1 MSASTIYTKK
11 QKQIVMLFYTFL
23 RPLFMLLLG
32 GLLWCCSFPEEHD
45 SCPMYVQF
53 VYDYNM
59 ANEDKFAEQ
68 CGRIELFVF
77 DESGRLVQ
85 RIIDEGSRLSHAGY
99 RIPLSL
105 NSGTYTLMAWG
116 GSLSSFYYLS
126 EPETNVSLKE
136 DIVLQFDSRNGE
148 SASELNPLWN
158 GTPVTFTIEQAYGHT
173 ETVSLVKNT
182 NRINLTLYAS
192 QGTTLP
198 AAGNI
203 DVKLTAANGSYHV
216 DNLFADTQQVTYRP
230 FNEPQET
237 DGKIVYSLSTLRLV
251 QGENVRLE
259 VTDRTTGR
267 SLLSSSD
274 MDLID
279 YLLETLPATMQ
290 AQEYLDRQDTWE
302 IELYLGSNDVFGETA
317 YTAIMIKIN
326 GWTVWSSQSGIL

>member
-1 MSASTIYTKK
+1 
-11 QKQIVMLFYTFL
+11 
-23 RPLFMLLLG
+23 
-32 GLLWCCSFPEEHD
+32 
-45 SCPMYVQF
+45 
-53 VYDYNM
+53 
-59 ANEDKFAEQ
+59 
-68 CGRIELFVF
+68 
-77 DESGRLVQ
+77 
-85 RIIDEGSRLSHAGY
+85 
-99 RIPLSL
+99 
-105 NSGTYTLMAWG
+105 MAWG

-198 AAGNI
+198 AAGSI